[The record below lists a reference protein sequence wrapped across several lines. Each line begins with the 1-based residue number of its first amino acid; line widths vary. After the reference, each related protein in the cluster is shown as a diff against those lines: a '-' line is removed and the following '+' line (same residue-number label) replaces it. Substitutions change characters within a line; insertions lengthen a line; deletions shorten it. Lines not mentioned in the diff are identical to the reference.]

1 MITWKNRY
9 AQRTAWVTSTV
20 LRDMLKL
27 TQQTDVIC
35 FSGGLP
41 APELFP
47 VERFQ
52 LAADIVLGG
61 HAQQALQY
69 SPTEGYSPLRR
80 LVAGFVSRYGV
91 PVDESNVIITAGSQ
105 QAMELVGRLLIDPG
119 DRILVESP
127 TYLGALQAFG
137 FYHPEYV
144 VVPTDTDGL
153 LVDQLDPLLQAGPK
167 FVYVLPNFQNPSG
180 TTLPLERRVEL
191 VKLAAAWGVPIVEDD
206 PYRLLRYEGDDIPS
220 LIELDSQ
227 LNCADRN
234 SACYTGGV
242 LYHSTFSKL
251 LAPGLRIGWVV
262 APAEVIQQLAVLKQ
276 GVDLHT
282 STLAQMIAYEV
293 ARDGFLEQHI
303 ERLRKIYHHR
313 RDVMLAAMS
322 RYMPQ
327 EATWT
332 RPQGGLFILVT
343 LPPGVDTNEVLADS
357 LKQHVAFVPG
367 SAFFP
372 AGGGENTL
380 RLNYSSAKPDR
391 IEEGIKRLGS
401 ILKDYCQ
408 AL

>member
-144 VVPTDTDGL
+144 HVPTDTDGL
-153 LVDQLDPLLQAGPK
+153 LVDQLDPLLRAGPK

-180 TTLPLERRVEL
+180 TTLPFERRVEL